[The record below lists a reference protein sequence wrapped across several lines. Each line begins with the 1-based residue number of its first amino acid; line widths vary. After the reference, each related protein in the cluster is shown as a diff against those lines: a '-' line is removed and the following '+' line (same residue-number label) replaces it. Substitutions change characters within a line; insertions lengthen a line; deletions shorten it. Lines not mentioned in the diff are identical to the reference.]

1 MKSWER
7 ILLALSAAFTISSLI
22 GELFWPANYRF
33 LLDDLFFPF
42 GLIFLGYIFV
52 NKKEWR
58 WFIGA
63 FLLMC
68 SWGLLSDLLA
78 NHALQL
84 QPLSSVVRWLKWPIF
99 CLTIAQIGGLHISK
113 RAVEN
118 GIVAIFLS
126 LAAINFVMLLNPL
139 GIGETLSVIYGPKPE
154 VILANYHEFGAF
166 RLSGTFLNPNNNAGV
181 FALFLLFFLHLD
193 ARKYWKYVFL
203 AFVFIFLTQS
213 RTTLI
218 LSILILGIYLVR
230 STSYRFKFVIIPFAL
245 VALFGGM
252 LLFRSRSLL
261 SLVDGSAFQS
271 NSWLQRMEHY
281 GVFYDATLNELIMGR
296 GIVLNPITEVG
307 FYFDSEYLSVLYQF
321 GIIGILCWLFLL
333 FQLSRIT
340 IGKIIPSGFSL
351 SMIILILGISMTNF
365 AFFNVEFATLLSVLC
380 GSWMLFQSSDEF
392 RDHSKEKSE

>member
-7 ILLALSAAFTISSLI
+7 ILLALSVVFTISTLI
-22 GELFWPANYRF
+22 GELFWPANFRF

-78 NHALQL
+78 NHTLQL
-84 QPLSSVVRWLKWPIF
+84 QPLSSLVRWLKWPII
-99 CLTIAQIGGLHISK
+99 CISIAQLGGLNISK
-113 RAVEN
+113 RTVEN
-118 GIVAIFLS
+118 CVAAVFLS
-126 LAAINFVMLLNPL
+126 LAAINFVMLLNPFGL
-139 GIGETLSVIYGPKPE
+139 GQSLSEIYGPKPE
-154 VILANYHEFGAF
+154 VILANYHEFGSF
-166 RLSGTFLNPNNNAGV
+166 RLAGTFLNPNNNAGV
-181 FALFLLFFLHLD
+181 FALFLIFFLHLN
-193 ARKYWKYVFL
+193 ARKYWKYVLL
-203 AFVFIFLTQS
+203 AFVLIFLTQS

-218 LSILILGIYLVR
+218 LSVLILGIYVVR
-230 STSYRFKFVIIPFAL
+230 NTSLRFKFVTIPLAI

-281 GVFYDATLNELIMGR
+281 EVFNNATHSELIMGR
-296 GIVLNPITEVG
+296 GIILDPISEVG
-307 FYFDSEYLSVLYQF
+307 FYFDSEYLSILYQY
-321 GIIGILCWLFLL
+321 GIIGILCWLFIL
-333 FQLSRIT
+333 FQTSRT
-340 IGKIIPSGFSL
+340 TNGKYIPSGFSL
-351 SMIILILGISMTNF
+351 SMIVLILGISITNF

-380 GSWMLFQSSDEF
+380 GVWILLQAPNEF
-392 RDHSKEKSE
+392 HNHSEEKAK